1 MEISFTKKG
10 VNTQIISCR
19 RMDGTVTW
27 KHIDSFFIIHDIC
40 HYAVESVLKFKNAFY
55 GMLASGIAIADFEL
69 PKEKRT
75 FHLTEEAIYT
85 EQIVNLL
92 TIENNQ
98 GPMEDFLDTLNVVCQ
113 KNTDPLGVRPLDQT
127 SLQQIQQSV
136 TLLLKRW
143 DLLPEGETITLIFEE

>member
-19 RMDGTVTW
+19 RMDGTITW
-27 KHIDSFFIIHDIC
+27 MHIDSFFIIHDIC
-40 HYAVESVLKFKNAFY
+40 HYAVESALKFKNAFY
-55 GMLASGIAIADFEL
+55 GMLASGIAIADFEM

-92 TIENNQ
+92 TIEYSQ
-98 GPMEDFLDTLNVVCQ
+98 RPMENFLDTLNEICH
-113 KNTDPLGVRPLDQT
+113 KMAIPLALTVLDQT
-127 SLQQIQQSV
+127 KLLQIRLSV
-136 TLLLKRW
+136 ELLMKRW